1 MSDRAP
7 TRLSKQTCF
16 NKKNKKCGN
25 SLYGIQFWRASQC
38 LTDGWMM
45 ADYEGLHGQIL
56 CFCGVTPLAGSGA
69 NDTQRFEQGARRN
82 VAATHLAE
90 LSRF

>member
-1 MSDRAP
+1 
-7 TRLSKQTCF
+7 
-16 NKKNKKCGN
+16 
-25 SLYGIQFWRASQC
+25 
-38 LTDGWMM
+38 MM

-69 NDTQRFEQGARRN
+69 NNTQRFEQGARRN

>member
-1 MSDRAP
+1 
-7 TRLSKQTCF
+7 
-16 NKKNKKCGN
+16 
-25 SLYGIQFWRASQC
+25 
-38 LTDGWMM
+38 M

-69 NDTQRFEQGARRN
+69 NNTQRFEQGARRN

-90 LSRF
+90 LSRFWCQDILRQNLKVHSQQSETKNLVLLNGWATAVSWFNQWSTAN